1 MNNTPTSHVSTG
13 VIQRGRKFARWK
25 LYAVGA
31 AAVAG
36 VLLFIDAR
44 LIANRNDD
52 HRDDWVLLFN
62 PGESVVGKSVAGL
75 LGKDRGQL
83 AVTQAEYWTVQSSY
97 WRRIALALSVFGIKV
112 SRLPDDWTSLFKPQP
127 ATPDVAAAH
136 ADLLKRVR
144 SGPEFVAAELMR
156 AQEAAVAEYALTL
169 GADTPSQVGD
179 KPPKS
184 TSRLVIPLKDG
195 VQVTMQ
201 RTEVLRTAKGTT
213 WRGSVEETGESALLM
228 WWKNGHMSGVFAY
241 KGRIYTI
248 VNLKDDLHAVVE
260 SDPAKLPPD
269 HSPPTADS
277 AKFMATR
284 AEARE
289 EAIPRPVEFK
299 PLSQIDLDALQ
310 VKKISI
316 DVMMLYTKKAA
327 AQNVQKPA
335 EVIEMTIDQA
345 NATFRNSS
353 VGNVN
358 LRLVHA
364 EAIDYDETSGKHFEH
379 LYGMVDGVG
388 VFKGV
393 RKLRD
398 DKRADVV
405 GLIVDDPSG
414 CGLSTRVG
422 ADAEEAFFVVHL
434 ACATLTNSIAHE
446 VGHIIGARHD
456 RSIDKGGQFPYAHG
470 YVNGS
475 KWRDIM
481 SYHEA
486 CNGCPRIPFWS
497 NPRVTYQGEPT
508 GTPLADNARVILE
521 QAERVSKFR

>member
-83 AVTQAEYWTVQSSY
+83 AVTQAEYWTVQPSH

-127 ATPDVAAAH
+127 AAADVEAAH

-144 SGPEFVAAELMR
+144 SGPEFVAAGLMR

-169 GADTPSQVGD
+169 GADTPSQAGD

-184 TSRLVIPLKDG
+184 ASRLVIPLKDG

-241 KGRIYTI
+241 KGRIYT
-248 VNLKDDLHAVVE
+248 
-260 SDPAKLPPD
+260 S
-269 HSPPTADS
+269 
-277 AKFMATR
+277 
-284 AEARE
+284 
-289 EAIPRPVEFK
+289 
-299 PLSQIDLDALQ
+299 
-310 VKKISI
+310 
-316 DVMMLYTKKAA
+316 
-327 AQNVQKPA
+327 
-335 EVIEMTIDQA
+335 
-345 NATFRNSS
+345 
-353 VGNVN
+353 
-358 LRLVHA
+358 
-364 EAIDYDETSGKHFEH
+364 
-379 LYGMVDGVG
+379 
-388 VFKGV
+388 
-393 RKLRD
+393 
-398 DKRADVV
+398 
-405 GLIVDDPSG
+405 
-414 CGLSTRVG
+414 
-422 ADAEEAFFVVHL
+422 
-434 ACATLTNSIAHE
+434 
-446 VGHIIGARHD
+446 
-456 RSIDKGGQFPYAHG
+456 
-470 YVNGS
+470 
-475 KWRDIM
+475 
-481 SYHEA
+481 
-486 CNGCPRIPFWS
+486 
-497 NPRVTYQGEPT
+497 
-508 GTPLADNARVILE
+508 
-521 QAERVSKFR
+521 